1 MHVHMTGKG
10 GGGAPEQ
17 RESLAATATQLTP
30 SEKAQSSTASAQ
42 RIPRFLTFDES
53 WKMRIF
59 HVKQN

>member
-10 GGGAPEQ
+10 GVLLSREKAWQPQ
-17 RESLAATATQLTP
+17 RHSS
-30 SEKAQSSTASAQ
+30 SEKAQSSTVSTQ
-42 RIPRFLTFDES
+42 RIPRFLTFDEA

>member
-1 MHVHMTGKG
+1 MHVHMTGGG